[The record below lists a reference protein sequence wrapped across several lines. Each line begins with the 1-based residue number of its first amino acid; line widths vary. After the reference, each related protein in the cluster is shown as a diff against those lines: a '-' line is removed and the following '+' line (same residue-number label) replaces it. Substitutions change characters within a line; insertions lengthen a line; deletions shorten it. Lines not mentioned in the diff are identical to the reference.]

1 MMQSNHLRSMSLFVC
16 ACALV
21 LTAAASSI
29 TTSAQTGPSLFFVPG
44 RNVNTVGPAPDGP
57 NPELIGNPL
66 QKQRNEA
73 SCDVSPDNAL
83 VILCANNDYRGIER
97 FGDSWIGLTQSR
109 DGGLTWRSRLLPG
122 FPNAPSLTGA
132 ADPVVRTVP
141 GLGLV
146 AYITLSRGD
155 DRGSLSLAVLTA
167 RNKENGEPYE
177 FLEKRVI
184 GTGTPGRFNDKPA
197 MAVELKEGGGT
208 IDIAGRRIPRGTIHY
223 AYALFPGNENNS
235 ASQIYH
241 LLSDDYGRTWSSPRK
256 LSESLGM
263 NQGVDLSAAGAT
275 VVAVWRQ
282 VADTNQQDGMVFARS
297 ADGGQ
302 TWTKPTVL
310 WTGQGRFFDQ
320 DTSGVQFRTLS
331 MPSVV
336 HDGNAFHAF
345 WSARGFAAHPDD
357 ARIVVSSSRDGRNWS
372 SPSVVENFAGRGH
385 QIVPQSAV
393 AGGRIQVN
401 WIDTR
406 NNEPGTFD
414 RFIADFRADAAGNRV
429 PLTAP
434 ADASAPPTVIYRQMA
449 EIFAAQA
456 PASSANGQPSLTFV
470 PPAQV
475 SRYRF
480 GLVDGTRRQLEYS
493 FINARMFKNG
503 QVPFHGDY
511 HAVTGQRYRA
521 SETTPGAYVRNTA
534 PSTNH
539 AVFYSA
545 FTDNREAQ
553 GYLWAGPPSTSF
565 TPASTL
571 VGESGEDPS
580 VACTP
585 SDTTADTTV
594 WAPGDST
601 RSRYQNIYA
610 AATLPGLIVAS
621 PSASKPTGT
630 LERAFVIFV
639 HNLTGQDRTYRFSIA
654 NQPADASP
662 VGTGRASFRQDD
674 PNVPTSSCAD
684 GAPCAALDVTISRA
698 SSVTRT
704 VYVRSIEKRPRIVVR
719 VEEQGGAGQTGSV
732 ILNAN
737 PDISEIESPDGGLP
751 DIMAYELYEPDVL
764 TRQTTLYSSSLT
776 NPDVTPVTTTI
787 QNPRIEYPR
796 IEYPRIEYPRIE
808 YPRIEYPRIEY
819 DPLGTPRIEYPRI
832 EYPRIEYASIENPR
846 IEYSAITGGD
856 AVAITEVTWPVTT
869 DGANTTTAMTAKTF
883 VNGSLTGITSAQLLV
898 SIPHFTTVTRTCGG
912 QPITI
917 VENQVVVSTVLDPAA
932 LARTAGGPDTVNPP
946 VTQPTFFVSPNQV
959 AYVTL
964 RIVGRSDALLASRV
978 GIIVRSQA
986 DTSDGD
992 ESAENEDSDTG
1003 VETVPDTT
1011 APSINLGELAG
1022 GITAEGN
1029 RPGGADVGFVVSAT
1043 DEGGSATVS
1052 CARTL
1057 AGSTDA
1063 TLAPS
1068 DGTTAF
1074 YAVGSWQVTCTAV
1087 DEAGNQASAGFSLS
1101 VVDTKPPTL
1110 DVSALEIS
1118 LTFTTGGAVV
1128 SYTSSTAAVSDAVDP
1143 TPTVVC
1149 VPPAGTV
1156 FPLGPAQITC
1166 TASDDF
1172 GNTTVATRSFTVTDT
1187 VAPVLSVSSV
1197 TVEATSAAGAVVALP
1212 VTATDSVDAT
1222 PTITCTPASGSTFPI
1237 GVTPVSCVAVDDSGN
1252 TSAAATLTVTV
1263 RDTLAPTSIVA
1274 TVTPS
1279 TIWPPSGT
1287 LIPVTVAG
1295 QAFDAASGIAAIE
1308 WRVVDEYR
1316 QHQPSGSFA
1325 MTGNGAFSFSVPLL
1339 AARRGNDKDGRHY
1352 TIILTAVDR
1361 AGNRVQIGQPLAVN
1375 IHDQGS

>member
-1 MMQSNHLRSMSLFVC
+1 MQSFRLGPLSLSVF
-16 ACALV
+16 ACAV
-21 LTAAASSI
+21 ALTIAAANSV
-29 TTSAQTGPSLFFVPG
+29 TTSAQGPNLFFVPG
-44 RNVNTVGPAPDGP
+44 RNVNTVGPTPSGP
-57 NPELIGNPL
+57 NEELIGNPL

-122 FPNAPSLTGA
+122 FPTTPSGVGA
-132 ADPVVRTVP
+132 ADPVVRAVP

-146 AYITLSRGD
+146 AYITLSRTN
-155 DRGSLSLAVLTA
+155 DRGSLSLAVLAA

-197 MAVELKEGGGT
+197 MAVELTEGGGT
-208 IDIAGRRIPRGTIHY
+208 IDVGGRKVPRGTIHY
-223 AYALFPGNENNS
+223 AYSLFPGNENNS

-241 LLSDDYGRTWSSPRK
+241 LLSNDYGRTWTSPSK
-256 LSESLGM
+256 LSESLGI
-263 NQGVDLSAAGAT
+263 NQGVDLSAGGAI
-275 VVAVWRQ
+275 VLAVWRQ
-282 VADTNQQDGMVFARS
+282 VASTNQPDAIVFARS
-297 ADGGQ
+297 TDSGK
-302 TWTKPTVL
+302 TWSKASTL
-310 WTGQGRFFDQ
+310 WLGTGRFFDQ
-320 DTSGVQFRTLS
+320 DTSAVQFRTRS
-331 MPSVV
+331 MPSIVF
-336 HDGNAFHAF
+336 DGNAFHAF
-345 WSARGFAAHPDD
+345 WSARGFATNADD

-372 SPSVVENFAGRGH
+372 APSVVENFAGRGH
-385 QIVPQSAV
+385 QIMPQAAV

-429 PLTAP
+429 PLSAP
-434 ADASAPPTVIYRQMA
+434 ADASAPPTTIYRQMA
-449 EIFAAQA
+449 DIFAAQS
-456 PASSANGQPSLTFV
+456 PTANPNGLPSLTFV

-493 FINARMFKNG
+493 FINSRMFQKG

-511 HAVTGQRYRA
+511 HAVAGQRYRP
-521 SETTPGAYVRNTA
+521 SETTAGAYIRNTA
-534 PSTNH
+534 ASTNH

-553 GYLWAGPPSTSF
+553 GYLWAGPPSSSF
-565 TPASTL
+565 TPAATL
-571 VGESGEDPS
+571 EAETGQETP

-585 SDTTADTTV
+585 SDTTPDTTV
-594 WAPGDST
+594 WTPGDST

-610 AATLPGLIVAS
+610 AATLPGLVVAS
-621 PSASKPTGT
+621 PSGSKPAGT

-639 HNLTGQDRTYRFSIA
+639 HNLTSQDRTYRFSIA
-654 NQPADASP
+654 NQPADAAP
-662 VGTGRASFRQDD
+662 VGNGRASFRQDD
-674 PNVPTSSCAD
+674 PLVPSTSCAD

-704 VYVRSIEKRPRIVVR
+704 VYVRSTEKRPRIVVR
-719 VEEQGGAGQTGSV
+719 VQEQGGEGQTGSV

-737 PDISEIESPDGGLP
+737 PDVAEIENPDGGLP

-764 TRQTTLYSSSLT
+764 TRQTALYSTRLA
-776 NPDVTPVTTTI
+776 NPDVTPVTVTI
-787 QNPRIEYPR
+787 ENPRIEYPR

-819 DPLGTPRIEYPRI
+819 DPLGNPRIEYPRI
-832 EYPRIEYASIENPR
+832 EYPRIEYTSVENPR

-869 DGANTTTAMTAKTF
+869 DSANTTTAMTAKMF

-898 SIPHFTTVTRTCGG
+898 SIPHFTTVTRTCDT
-912 QPITI
+912 QPITT
-917 VENQVVVSTVLDPAA
+917 VENQVVVSTVIDPAS
-932 LARTAGGPDTVNPP
+932 LTRTPGGPDTVNPP

-964 RIVGRSDALLASRV
+964 RLVGRSDALLASRA
-978 GIIVRSQA
+978 GIVVRAQA

-992 ESAENEDSDTG
+992 PASDDEDSDAG
-1003 VETVPDTT
+1003 VNDTT
-1011 APSINLGELAG
+1011 PPLINLGGLTAG
-1022 GITAEGN
+1022 LTVEGN

-1043 DEGGSATVS
+1043 DDGSNVPVS
-1052 CARTL
+1052 CLRTL
-1057 AGSTDA
+1057 AGSTDP
-1063 TLAPS
+1063 LVAPS
-1068 DGTTAF
+1068 NGTTAF
-1074 YAVGSWQVTCTAV
+1074 YAIGSWQVNCTAV
-1087 DEAGNQASAGFSLS
+1087 DSSGNQANAGFPVA

-1110 DVSALEIS
+1110 DVSTIQLT
-1118 LTFTTGGAVV
+1118 LTFTTGGAIV
-1128 SYTSSTAAVSDAVDP
+1128 SYTSSGAAASDAVDP

-1166 TASDDF
+1166 TATDDA
-1172 GNTTVATRSFTVTDT
+1172 GNSTVATRSFTVTDT
-1187 VAPVLSVSSV
+1187 VAPVLSVSPV
-1197 TVEATSAAGAVVALP
+1197 IAEATSPAGAVVILP
-1212 VTATDSVDAT
+1212 VSAIDNVDAT
-1222 PTITCTPASGSTFPI
+1222 PTITCTPASGTTFPI

-1252 TSAAATLTVTV
+1252 ASAAATFTVTV
-1263 RDTLAPTSIVA
+1263 RDTQAPGSIVA
-1274 TVTPS
+1274 TVTPA
-1279 TIWPPSGT
+1279 TIWPPSGA

-1295 QAFDAASGIAAIE
+1295 QASDAGSGIAAIE
-1308 WRVVDEYR
+1308 WRVIDEYK
-1316 QHQPSGSFA
+1316 QHEPSGSFA
-1325 MTGNGAFSFSVPLL
+1325 MTGNGSFSFSVPLL

-1361 AGNRVQIGQPLAVN
+1361 AGNRKQLAQPLVVN
-1375 IHDQGS
+1375 IHDQGSE